1 MFTSV
6 VAMVASL
13 AAYSAEQSSFAYI
26 SGKPLADA
34 PSVLS
39 VVCTDCDRF
48 SSADSQSTYHIP
60 SLDNGHERVT
70 LSERNGK
77 PAVTRTG
84 NWMGG
89 SPVRYVS
96 LNPVWVEQEQQM
108 MLTRSA
114 TPTKDDGVDLKA
126 TTSAV
131 SNDHA
136 NTVSATATSAPMEP
150 VMPDFSKF
158 ELRPTR

>member
-6 VAMVASL
+6 IAMVASL
-13 AAYSAEQSSFAYI
+13 AAYSAEQSSFAYL

-34 PSVLS
+34 PSVLKIACAACGTAS
-39 VVCTDCDRF
+39 PKTSR
-48 SSADSQSTYHIP
+48 STYHVP
-60 SLDNGHERVT
+60 SLDNGQNRVA

-77 PAVTRTG
+77 PAVTQTG

-89 SPVRYVS
+89 SPVLYVS

-108 MLTRSA
+108 MLSRTA
-114 TPTKDDGVDLKA
+114 TPAKSDGVDLNA

-131 SNDHA
+131 ASEPA
-136 NTVSATATSAPMEP
+136 APVSAAASSPAMEP